1 MIGQNEL
8 LNQFKEMIADREVM
22 FPKFIILV
30 GPKGSGKK
38 TMANEIYKMIS
49 ESANINVNQYCT
61 RLFREERKGRFLLA

>member
-8 LNQFKEMIADREVM
+8 LNQFKEMVDDRTVV

-38 TMANEIYKMIS
+38 HKSKSVYT
-49 ESANINVNQYCT
+49 
-61 RLFREERKGRFLLA
+61 